1 MIFSATL
8 ESSMRKFLA
17 FWLIF
22 AGISAVILATIS
34 ATSALAQSSSS
45 YQITRSSI
53 DSGAQAAS
61 SSSHQLSGVVGQP
74 DAQVASSSSY
84 QLSGGFHKSSAS
96 LTPPDNLFRDG
107 FE

>member
-1 MIFSATL
+1 
-8 ESSMRKFLA
+8 MRKFLA

-61 SSSHQLSGVVGQP
+61 SASHQLNGVIGQP
-74 DAQVASSSSY
+74 DAQTASSSSY
-84 QLSGGFHKSSAS
+84 QLSGGFHKSSATVT
-96 LTPPDNLFRDG
+96 LPDNLFRDG